1 MSDLNKILADLNNL
15 TDEEKK
21 KLNERIM
28 ARNNQH
34 SDDPVESIKKSI
46 AEISTIE
53 VEDYKKNRVQGL
65 VNKINNRNLKKV
77 ELLKD
82 SSYFE
87 WLLNK
92 CKENERMSSD
102 FNDYHEELSPE
113 ESEMIYDIGVF
124 YDAVSDYASEHNI
137 SYYEGDDATSARY
150 HVKYNYDILTI
161 YAFIFGG
168 GVVCHKTEE
177 FELRLDNEE
186 AIDLNDIIKYYRKKA
201 EKEDVQ
207 RVR

>member
-21 KLNERIM
+21 KLNERLM
-28 ARNNQH
+28 ARNNQF

-87 WLLNK
+87 WLLDK
-92 CKENERMSSD
+92 CKEM
-102 FNDYHEELSPE
+102 
-113 ESEMIYDIGVF
+113 
-124 YDAVSDYASEHNI
+124 
-137 SYYEGDDATSARY
+137 
-150 HVKYNYDILTI
+150 
-161 YAFIFGG
+161 
-168 GVVCHKTEE
+168 
-177 FELRLDNEE
+177 
-186 AIDLNDIIKYYRKKA
+186 
-201 EKEDVQ
+201 KE
-207 RVR
+207 